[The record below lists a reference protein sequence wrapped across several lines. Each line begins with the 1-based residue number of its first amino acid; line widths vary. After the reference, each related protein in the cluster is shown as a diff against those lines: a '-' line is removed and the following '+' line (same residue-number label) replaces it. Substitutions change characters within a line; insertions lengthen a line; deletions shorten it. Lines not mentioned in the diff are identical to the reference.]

1 MDNTVH
7 WLEPVALPATSPEQ
21 HIQLGTGVIAI
32 HTPLHESL
40 TALKNEIDGVTEIG
54 YWDDAKKITNPFEYI
69 FLSLQRR
76 MHRSVAGIIPLSRSY
91 FKMIELWDLLGM
103 DELLTRGQPFGSTHG
118 AEGPGGFLEAV
129 QHRTGRHTRM
139 LAMTLRSTERAVP
152 GWRKSAAFLTEYPDI
167 HVTYGAD
174 GTGNLYSLANQA
186 AFAAQAAAW
195 LAATATATAS
205 ASATATASAT
215 ASATG
220 RKALLYTAD
229 GGFDF
234 SSDYNGQENTVH
246 RLLAAE
252 ALAGLQTLAPG
263 GTMILKVFDTKHI
276 ATLELLWMVGGCFE
290 RTAIV
295 KPHTSRP
302 ANSERYWVGSGLLP
316 TVPKWVIVTLNT
328 LTRTDAPH
336 GWNHIFAVSPWTA
349 KWVAQVQAFQEEVE
363 HHQFA
368 NIELTLGLIRTP
380 QKTQIQD
387 LLYRNIQSSREWCVR
402 HRVPENRQYVGLTLE
417 QLVSLNLEEA
427 LAPFPAVA
435 ARMSSPAPSRLPP
448 MHRALSSAPLPRP
461 PTELAWRSALPLS
474 IRRHSPSQTVG
485 DTPSPS
491 EPAPLESHEVPGPV
505 PGTP

>member
-1 MDNTVH
+1 
-7 WLEPVALPATSPEQ
+7 
-21 HIQLGTGVIAI
+21 
-32 HTPLHESL
+32 
-40 TALKNEIDGVTEIG
+40 
-54 YWDDAKKITNPFEYI
+54 
-69 FLSLQRR
+69 
-76 MHRSVAGIIPLSRSY
+76 
-91 FKMIELWDLLGM
+91 
-103 DELLTRGQPFGSTHG
+103 
-118 AEGPGGFLEAV
+118 
-129 QHRTGRHTRM
+129 M

-186 AFAAQAAAW
+186 AFAATAAEHCGA
-195 LAATATATAS
+195 
-205 ASATATASAT
+205 
-215 ASATG
+215 
-220 RKALLYTAD
+220 ALLYTAD

-263 GTMILKVFDTKHI
+263 GTMILKVFDTKHV

-316 TVPKWVIVTLNT
+316 TVPKWVIDTLKI
-328 LTRTDAPH
+328 LTHTDAPY
-336 GWNHIFAVSPWTA
+336 GWNRMFKETPWTGE
-349 KWVAQVQAFQEEVE
+349 WLAQVKAFQEEVE

-448 MHRALSSAPLPRP
+448 THRALSSAPLPRP

-491 EPAPLESHEVPGPV
+491 EPDPLESHEMQGPA

>member
-21 HIQLGTGVIAI
+21 CIELGTGITAI
-32 HTPLHESL
+32 HTSFHESL
-40 TALKNEIDGVTEIG
+40 TALKNEIDDVAEIG

-76 MHRSVAGIIPLSRSY
+76 MHRSVSGIVPLSRSY
-91 FKMIELWDLLGM
+91 FKMIELWDLL
-103 DELLTRGQPFGSTHG
+103 DLDALLTQDRTFASTHG

-152 GWRKSAAFLTEYPDI
+152 GWRKSAAFLAEYPDI
-167 HVTYGAD
+167 RVTYGAD

-186 AFAAQAAAW
+186 AFAAQTTEWFA
-195 LAATATATAS
+195 AS
-205 ASATATASAT
+205 AS
-215 ASATG
+215 G
-220 RKALLYTAD
+220 KALLYTAD

-263 GTMILKVFDTKHI
+263 GTMIIKVFDTKHI

-290 RTAIV
+290 RTAII

-302 ANSERYWVGSGLLP
+302 ANSERYWVGSGLRQE
-316 TVPKWVIVTLNT
+316 VSAWVIDTLKI
-328 LTRTDAPH
+328 LTHTDAPN
-336 GWNHIFAVSPWTA
+336 GWNRIFTTIPWSTEWITQI
-349 KWVAQVQAFQEEVE
+349 KAFQEEVE
-363 HHQFA
+363 HHQFV
-368 NIELTLGLIRTP
+368 NIELTLGLIRNP
-380 QKTQIQD
+380 QRQQIQE
-387 LLYRNIQSSREWCVR
+387 LLRRNIQSSREWCAR
-402 HRVPENRQYVGLTLE
+402 HRLSENRQYAGLTLD

-427 LAPFPAVA
+427 LAPFPAAV
-435 ARMSSPAPSRLPP
+435 ARMSSPAQSRPP
-448 MHRALSSAPLPRP
+448 LTHRVLMSAPLPRI
-461 PTELAWRSALPLS
+461 PTELAWRSTLPLS
-474 IRRHSPSQTVG
+474 IRPHLPSQTAG
-485 DTPSPS
+485 DTLSPNELVPPELHEARHPSP
-491 EPAPLESHEVPGPV
+491 
-505 PGTP
+505 